1 MNSTH
6 HLERKQKYLL
16 LAKDEKPIRME
27 ILAKQCEKA
36 TSVILLM
43 PLEKQEDHEAGKLA
57 CVQQLWRQ
65 KDS

>member
-6 HLERKQKYLL
+6 HPERKQKYLL

-43 PLEKQEDHEAGKLA
+43 PLEKQEDHKAGKSA
-57 CVQQLWRQ
+57 CVQLWRQ

>member
-36 TSVILLM
+36 TSVIL
-43 PLEKQEDHEAGKLA
+43 
-57 CVQQLWRQ
+57 
-65 KDS
+65 